1 MSPKGN
7 MKSAVPLPCLSPK
20 ARCRQD
26 SGPNRGCRGCPVFA
40 VNKHT
45 ERFFIFKSLFRFEK
59 NKQNIHQGVDKLSG
73 KVVACFMGMEQMK
86 IHGYILFLSGSDD
99 DQVVIATNERKRIVE
114 EAISAFSVE
123 GREQRILDAIEENE
137 ANETTTRPIGQ
148 RCVLCVVHVT

>member
-1 MSPKGN
+1 
-7 MKSAVPLPCLSPK
+7 MK
-20 ARCRQD
+20 
-26 SGPNRGCRGCPVFA
+26 N
-40 VNKHT
+40 
-45 ERFFIFKSLFRFEK
+45 
-59 NKQNIHQGVDKLSG
+59 
-73 KVVACFMGMEQMK
+73 
-86 IHGYILFLSGSDD
+86 HGYILFLSGSDD